1 MPENAARLKGCPD
14 QKTGQLFSW
23 PFSFSGLTMAYVT
36 RCPYCGS
43 VWLMPDKETADR
55 TPVKCPDCN
64 HSFDATCSLTAVPDS
79 LFPGRVPVMLQGSGM
94 PAAAADK
101 KEPFSVIPEIAA
113 EEKPEAAPEST
124 EESASDFA
132 DAAPQTPQ
140 ADTAESTPKEAAA
153 PEGEDQPRVAHE
165 TPAEAEPEKASAPA
179 QKAEPAQSTQPEQP
193 APIAGVPLAKP
204 ETKLNATA
212 TALSLMQKG
221 FSNEPRLG
229 NLSSLQSA
237 VAGNGTPKLKI
248 EAEVAQATDSAAHGA
263 PTKAGR
269 KKRSGA
275 GSLILTVIVLIAIA
289 CVAAVIFNQRLMA
302 AFPQTEPYFDNVCR
316 TIPCPGFYLHQ
327 IESFV
332 VSKTNLRPLDE
343 SGNYA
348 LEVTVVNG
356 SSTAQAVPDLQIELV
371 DDNDGSL
378 LRKTLTPPEFLDPG
392 QADESIAARGQLTVR
407 VNLQTNVTPAR
418 CIVTPVYSKQQK

>member
-1 MPENAARLKGCPD
+1 
-14 QKTGQLFSW
+14 
-23 PFSFSGLTMAYVT
+23 
-36 RCPYCGS
+36 
-43 VWLMPDKETADR
+43 
-55 TPVKCPDCN
+55 
-64 HSFDATCSLTAVPDS
+64 
-79 LFPGRVPVMLQGSGM
+79 MLQFSCM
-94 PAAAADK
+94 PVAATDK

-124 EESASDFA
+124 EESAPDFA

-140 ADTAESTPKEAAA
+140 ADTAESTLKEAAA
-153 PEGEDQPRVAHE
+153 PEGEDQPRAAHE

-204 ETKLNATA
+204 ENKLNATA

-248 EAEVAQATDSAAHGA
+248 EAEGAQATDSAAHGA

-289 CVAAVIFNQRLMA
+289 CVVSVIFNQRLMA

>member
-1 MPENAARLKGCPD
+1 
-14 QKTGQLFSW
+14 
-23 PFSFSGLTMAYVT
+23 MAYVT

-94 PAAAADK
+94 PAADK

-124 EESASDFA
+124 EESAPDFA

-140 ADTAESTPKEAAA
+140 ADTAESTLKEAAA
-153 PEGEDQPRVAHE
+153 PEGEDQPRAAHE

-212 TALSLMQKG
+212 TALPLIKNG
-221 FSNEPRLG
+221 FPNAPRLV

-263 PTKAGR
+263 PAKAGR

>member
-1 MPENAARLKGCPD
+1 
-14 QKTGQLFSW
+14 
-23 PFSFSGLTMAYVT
+23 MAYVT

-94 PAAAADK
+94 PAAATDK

-124 EESASDFA
+124 EESAPDFA

-140 ADTAESTPKEAAA
+140 ADTAESTLKEAAA
-153 PEGEDQPRVAHE
+153 PEGEDQPRAAHE

-237 VAGNGTPKLKI
+237 GAGNGTPKLKI

-263 PTKAGR
+263 PAKAGR

>member
-1 MPENAARLKGCPD
+1 
-14 QKTGQLFSW
+14 
-23 PFSFSGLTMAYVT
+23 MAYVT

-124 EESASDFA
+124 EESAPDFA

-140 ADTAESTPKEAAA
+140 ADTAESTLKEAAA
-153 PEGEDQPRVAHE
+153 PEGEDQPRAAHE

-229 NLSSLQSA
+229 NISSLQSA

-289 CVAAVIFNQRLMA
+289 CVVAVIFNQRLMA

>member
-1 MPENAARLKGCPD
+1 
-14 QKTGQLFSW
+14 
-23 PFSFSGLTMAYVT
+23 MAYVT

-124 EESASDFA
+124 EESAPDFA

-153 PEGEDQPRVAHE
+153 PEGEDQPRAAHE
-165 TPAEAEPEKASAPA
+165 NPAEAEPEKASAPA

-229 NLSSLQSA
+229 NLSSLQS
-237 VAGNGTPKLKI
+237 GGGGHGTPPHQNDSAVG
-248 EAEVAQATDSAAHGA
+248 EAADSAAPRPPA
-263 PTKAGR
+263 KAGR

>member
-1 MPENAARLKGCPD
+1 
-14 QKTGQLFSW
+14 
-23 PFSFSGLTMAYVT
+23 MAYVT

-94 PAAAADK
+94 PAAATDK

-124 EESASDFA
+124 EESAPDFA

-140 ADTAESTPKEAAA
+140 ADTAESTLKEAAA
-153 PEGEDQPRVAHE
+153 PEGEDQPRAAHE
-165 TPAEAEPEKASAPA
+165 TPAEAEPEKTSAPA

-248 EAEVAQATDSAAHGA
+248 EAEGAQATDSAAHGA
-263 PTKAGR
+263 PAKAGR

>member
-1 MPENAARLKGCPD
+1 
-14 QKTGQLFSW
+14 
-23 PFSFSGLTMAYVT
+23 MAYVT

-124 EESASDFA
+124 EESAPDFA

-193 APIAGVPLAKP
+193 APIAGVPLTKP

>member
-1 MPENAARLKGCPD
+1 
-14 QKTGQLFSW
+14 
-23 PFSFSGLTMAYVT
+23 MAYVT

-43 VWLMPDKETADR
+43 IWLMPDKETADR

-94 PAAAADK
+94 PAAATDK

-124 EESASDFA
+124 EESAPDFA

-140 ADTAESTPKEAAA
+140 ADTAESPLKEAAA
-153 PEGEDQPRVAHE
+153 PEGEDQPRAAHE

-348 LEVTVVNG
+348 LEVTVMNG

>member
-1 MPENAARLKGCPD
+1 
-14 QKTGQLFSW
+14 
-23 PFSFSGLTMAYVT
+23 MAYVT

-124 EESASDFA
+124 EESAPDFA

-193 APIAGVPLAKP
+193 APITGVPLAKP

>member
-1 MPENAARLKGCPD
+1 
-14 QKTGQLFSW
+14 
-23 PFSFSGLTMAYVT
+23 MAYVT

-94 PAAAADK
+94 PAAATDK

-124 EESASDFA
+124 EESAPDFA

-140 ADTAESTPKEAAA
+140 ANTAESTLKEAAA
-153 PEGEDQPRVAHE
+153 PEGEDQPRAAHE
-165 TPAEAEPEKASAPA
+165 TPAEAEPEKTSAPA

-248 EAEVAQATDSAAHGA
+248 ETEVAQATDSAAHGA
-263 PTKAGR
+263 PAKAGR

>member
-1 MPENAARLKGCPD
+1 
-14 QKTGQLFSW
+14 
-23 PFSFSGLTMAYVT
+23 MAYVT

-94 PAAAADK
+94 PAAATDK

-124 EESASDFA
+124 EESAPDFA

-140 ADTAESTPKEAAA
+140 ANTAESTLKEAAA
-153 PEGEDQPRVAHE
+153 PEGEDQPRAAHE
-165 TPAEAEPEKASAPA
+165 TPAEAEPEKTSAPA

-263 PTKAGR
+263 PAKAGR

-378 LRKTLTPPEFLDPG
+378 LRKTLTPPEFQDPG

>member
-1 MPENAARLKGCPD
+1 
-14 QKTGQLFSW
+14 
-23 PFSFSGLTMAYVT
+23 MAYVT

-94 PAAAADK
+94 PAADK

-124 EESASDFA
+124 EESAPDFA

-140 ADTAESTPKEAAA
+140 SDTAESTLKEAAA
-153 PEGEDQPRVAHE
+153 PEGEDQPRAAHE
-165 TPAEAEPEKASAPA
+165 NPAEAEPEKASAPA

-263 PTKAGR
+263 PAKAGR

>member
-1 MPENAARLKGCPD
+1 
-14 QKTGQLFSW
+14 
-23 PFSFSGLTMAYVT
+23 
-36 RCPYCGS
+36 
-43 VWLMPDKETADR
+43 MPDKETADR

-94 PAAAADK
+94 PAAATDK

-124 EESASDFA
+124 EESAPDFA

-140 ADTAESTPKEAAA
+140 SDTAESTPKEAAA
-153 PEGEDQPRVAHE
+153 PEGEDQPRAAHE
-165 TPAEAEPEKASAPA
+165 NPAEAEPEKASAPS

-275 GSLILTVIVLIAIA
+275 GSLILTVIVAIA

-356 SSTAQAVPDLQIELV
+356 SSSAQAVPDLQIELV

>member
-1 MPENAARLKGCPD
+1 
-14 QKTGQLFSW
+14 
-23 PFSFSGLTMAYVT
+23 MAYVT

-101 KEPFSVIPEIAA
+101 KEPFSVIPEITA

-124 EESASDFA
+124 EESAPDFA

-153 PEGEDQPRVAHE
+153 PEGEDQPRAAHE
-165 TPAEAEPEKASAPA
+165 NPAEAEPEKASAPA

-248 EAEVAQATDSAAHGA
+248 EAEGAQATDSAAHGA

-289 CVAAVIFNQRLMA
+289 CVVAVIFNQRLMA

>member
-1 MPENAARLKGCPD
+1 
-14 QKTGQLFSW
+14 
-23 PFSFSGLTMAYVT
+23 MAYVT

-101 KEPFSVIPEIAA
+101 KEPFSVLPEFAA

-124 EESASDFA
+124 EESAPDFA

>member
-1 MPENAARLKGCPD
+1 
-14 QKTGQLFSW
+14 
-23 PFSFSGLTMAYVT
+23 MAYVT

-94 PAAAADK
+94 PAAATDK

-124 EESASDFA
+124 EESAPDFA

-140 ADTAESTPKEAAA
+140 ANTAESTLKDAAA
-153 PEGEDQPRVAHE
+153 PEGEVQPRAAHE
-165 TPAEAEPEKASAPA
+165 TPAEAEPEKTSAPA

-193 APIAGVPLAKP
+193 TPIAGMPLAKP

-237 VAGNGTPKLKI
+237 VAGNGTPKPKI

-263 PTKAGR
+263 PAKAGR

>member
-1 MPENAARLKGCPD
+1 
-14 QKTGQLFSW
+14 
-23 PFSFSGLTMAYVT
+23 MAYVT

-124 EESASDFA
+124 EESAPDFA

-237 VAGNGTPKLKI
+237 GAGNGTPKLKI

>member
-1 MPENAARLKGCPD
+1 
-14 QKTGQLFSW
+14 
-23 PFSFSGLTMAYVT
+23 MAYVT

-94 PAAAADK
+94 PAAATDK

-124 EESASDFA
+124 EESAPDFA

-153 PEGEDQPRVAHE
+153 PEGEDQPRAAHE
-165 TPAEAEPEKASAPA
+165 NPAEAEPEKASAPA

-248 EAEVAQATDSAAHGA
+248 ETEVAQATDSAAHGA

-275 GSLILTVIVLIAIA
+275 GSLILTVIVLVAIA

>member
-1 MPENAARLKGCPD
+1 
-14 QKTGQLFSW
+14 
-23 PFSFSGLTMAYVT
+23 MAYVT

-124 EESASDFA
+124 EESAPDFA

-392 QADESIAARGQLTVR
+392 LADESIAARGQLTVR

>member
-1 MPENAARLKGCPD
+1 MAFFFLGFDYGLRNTLSLLRFGLADAGQGNGGPHARE
-14 QKTGQLFSW
+14 
-23 PFSFSGLTMAYVT
+23 V
-36 RCPYCGS
+36 
-43 VWLMPDKETADR
+43 
-55 TPVKCPDCN
+55 
-64 HSFDATCSLTAVPDS
+64 
-79 LFPGRVPVMLQGSGM
+79 PGRVPVMLQGSGM
-94 PAAAADK
+94 PVAAADK

-124 EESASDFA
+124 EESAPDFA

-140 ADTAESTPKEAAA
+140 ADTAESTLKEAAA
-153 PEGEDQPRVAHE
+153 PEGEDQPRAAHE

-248 EAEVAQATDSAAHGA
+248 EAEGAQATDSAAHGA

-289 CVAAVIFNQRLMA
+289 CVVAVIFNQRLMA

-407 VNLQTNVTPAR
+407 VNLQTNVTP
-418 CIVTPVYSKQQK
+418 VYSKQQK

>member
-1 MPENAARLKGCPD
+1 
-14 QKTGQLFSW
+14 
-23 PFSFSGLTMAYVT
+23 MAYVT

-94 PAAAADK
+94 PAAATDK

-124 EESASDFA
+124 EESAPDFA

-153 PEGEDQPRVAHE
+153 PEGEDQPRAAHE
-165 TPAEAEPEKASAPA
+165 NPAEAEPEKASAPA

-275 GSLILTVIVLIAIA
+275 GSLILTVIVLVAIA

>member
-1 MPENAARLKGCPD
+1 
-14 QKTGQLFSW
+14 
-23 PFSFSGLTMAYVT
+23 MAYVT

-124 EESASDFA
+124 EESAPDFA

-153 PEGEDQPRVAHE
+153 PEGEDQPRAAHE
-165 TPAEAEPEKASAPA
+165 NPAEAEPEKASAPA

-263 PTKAGR
+263 PAKAGR

-356 SSTAQAVPDLQIELV
+356 SSTAQAVPNLQIELV

>member
-1 MPENAARLKGCPD
+1 
-14 QKTGQLFSW
+14 
-23 PFSFSGLTMAYVT
+23 MAYVT

-94 PAAAADK
+94 PVAAADK

-124 EESASDFA
+124 EESAPDFA

-140 ADTAESTPKEAAA
+140 ADTAESTLKEAAA
-153 PEGEDQPRVAHE
+153 PEGEDQPRAAHE

-237 VAGNGTPKLKI
+237 GAGNGTPKLKI
-248 EAEVAQATDSAAHGA
+248 EAEGAQATDSAAHGA

-289 CVAAVIFNQRLMA
+289 CVVAVIFNQRLMA

>member
-1 MPENAARLKGCPD
+1 
-14 QKTGQLFSW
+14 
-23 PFSFSGLTMAYVT
+23 MAYVT

-124 EESASDFA
+124 EESAPDFA

-140 ADTAESTPKEAAA
+140 ADTAESTLKEAAA
-153 PEGEDQPRVAHE
+153 PEGEDQPRAAHE

-248 EAEVAQATDSAAHGA
+248 AAEVAQAAGSAGPGA
-263 PTKAGR
+263 PPKAGR
-269 KKRSGA
+269 KRRSGA

-332 VSKTNLRPLDE
+332 ESKTNLRPLDE

>member
-1 MPENAARLKGCPD
+1 
-14 QKTGQLFSW
+14 
-23 PFSFSGLTMAYVT
+23 MAYVT

-124 EESASDFA
+124 EESAPDFA

-153 PEGEDQPRVAHE
+153 PEGEDQPRAAHE
-165 TPAEAEPEKASAPA
+165 NPAEAEPEKASAPA

-237 VAGNGTPKLKI
+237 VAGTGTPKLKI

-263 PTKAGR
+263 PAKAGR

>member
-1 MPENAARLKGCPD
+1 
-14 QKTGQLFSW
+14 
-23 PFSFSGLTMAYVT
+23 MAYVT

-124 EESASDFA
+124 EESAPDFA

-153 PEGEDQPRVAHE
+153 PEDEDQPRAAHE

-371 DDNDGSL
+371 DDNDGAL

>member
-1 MPENAARLKGCPD
+1 
-14 QKTGQLFSW
+14 
-23 PFSFSGLTMAYVT
+23 MAYVT

-94 PAAAADK
+94 PAAATDK

-124 EESASDFA
+124 EESAPDFA

-153 PEGEDQPRVAHE
+153 PEAEDQPRAAHE
-165 TPAEAEPEKASAPA
+165 NPAEAEPEKASAPA

-204 ETKLNATA
+204 ETKLKATA

>member
-1 MPENAARLKGCPD
+1 
-14 QKTGQLFSW
+14 
-23 PFSFSGLTMAYVT
+23 MAYVT

-94 PAAAADK
+94 PAAATDK

-124 EESASDFA
+124 EESAPDFA

-153 PEGEDQPRVAHE
+153 PEGEDQPRAAHE
-165 TPAEAEPEKASAPA
+165 NPAEAEPEKASAPS

-275 GSLILTVIVLIAIA
+275 GSLILTVIVLVAIA

>member
-1 MPENAARLKGCPD
+1 
-14 QKTGQLFSW
+14 
-23 PFSFSGLTMAYVT
+23 MAYVT

-79 LFPGRVPVMLQGSGM
+79 LFPRRVPVMLQGSGM
-94 PAAAADK
+94 PAAATDK

-124 EESASDFA
+124 EESAPDFA

-153 PEGEDQPRVAHE
+153 PEGEDQPRAAHE
-165 TPAEAEPEKASAPA
+165 NPAEAEPEKASAPS

-221 FSNEPRLG
+221 FSNEPRLV
-229 NLSSLQSA
+229 NVASLLSA
-237 VAGNGTPKLKI
+237 VAGTGTPKLKI

-275 GSLILTVIVLIAIA
+275 GSLILTVIVLVAIA

>member
-1 MPENAARLKGCPD
+1 
-14 QKTGQLFSW
+14 
-23 PFSFSGLTMAYVT
+23 MAYVT

-79 LFPGRVPVMLQGSGM
+79 LFPGRVPVMLQDSGM
-94 PAAAADK
+94 PAAATDK

-124 EESASDFA
+124 EESAPDFA

-140 ADTAESTPKEAAA
+140 ADTAESTLKEAAA
-153 PEGEDQPRVAHE
+153 PEGEDQPRAAHE

>member
-1 MPENAARLKGCPD
+1 
-14 QKTGQLFSW
+14 
-23 PFSFSGLTMAYVT
+23 MAYVT

-124 EESASDFA
+124 EESAPDFA

-275 GSLILTVIVLIAIA
+275 RSLILTVIVLIAIA

-371 DDNDGSL
+371 DDNDGAL

>member
-1 MPENAARLKGCPD
+1 
-14 QKTGQLFSW
+14 
-23 PFSFSGLTMAYVT
+23 MAYVT

-94 PAAAADK
+94 PAAATDK

-124 EESASDFA
+124 EESAPDFA

-153 PEGEDQPRVAHE
+153 PEGEDQPRAAHE
-165 TPAEAEPEKASAPA
+165 NPAEAEPEKASAPS

-275 GSLILTVIVLIAIA
+275 GSLILTVIVLVAIA
-289 CVAAVIFNQRLMA
+289 SVAAVIFNQRLMA

>member
-1 MPENAARLKGCPD
+1 
-14 QKTGQLFSW
+14 
-23 PFSFSGLTMAYVT
+23 MAYVT

-94 PAAAADK
+94 PAAATDK

-124 EESASDFA
+124 EESAPDFA

-140 ADTAESTPKEAAA
+140 ANTAESTLKEAAA
-153 PEGEDQPRVAHE
+153 PEGEDQPRAAHE
-165 TPAEAEPEKASAPA
+165 TPAETEPEKTSAPA

-263 PTKAGR
+263 PAKAGR

>member
-1 MPENAARLKGCPD
+1 
-14 QKTGQLFSW
+14 
-23 PFSFSGLTMAYVT
+23 MAYVT

-94 PAAAADK
+94 PAAATDK

-124 EESASDFA
+124 EESAPDFA

-140 ADTAESTPKEAAA
+140 ANTAESTLKEAAA
-153 PEGEDQPRVAHE
+153 PEGEDQPRAAHE
-165 TPAEAEPEKASAPA
+165 TPAEAEPEKTSAPA

-263 PTKAGR
+263 PAKAGR

-302 AFPQTEPYFDNVCR
+302 ASPQTEPYFDNVCR

>member
-1 MPENAARLKGCPD
+1 
-14 QKTGQLFSW
+14 
-23 PFSFSGLTMAYVT
+23 MAYVT

-124 EESASDFA
+124 EESAPDFA

-153 PEGEDQPRVAHE
+153 PEGEDQPRAAHE
-165 TPAEAEPEKASAPA
+165 NPAEAEPEKASAPA

>member
-1 MPENAARLKGCPD
+1 
-14 QKTGQLFSW
+14 
-23 PFSFSGLTMAYVT
+23 MAYVT

-94 PAAAADK
+94 PAAATDK

-124 EESASDFA
+124 EESAPDFA

-140 ADTAESTPKEAAA
+140 TDTAESTPKEAAT
-153 PEGEDQPRVAHE
+153 PEGENQPRAAHE
-165 TPAEAEPEKASAPA
+165 NPAEAEPEKASAPA

-263 PTKAGR
+263 PAKAGR

>member
-1 MPENAARLKGCPD
+1 
-14 QKTGQLFSW
+14 
-23 PFSFSGLTMAYVT
+23 MAYVT

-101 KEPFSVIPEIAA
+101 KKPFSVIPEIAA

-124 EESASDFA
+124 EESAPDFA

-153 PEGEDQPRVAHE
+153 PEGEDQPRAAHE
-165 TPAEAEPEKASAPA
+165 NPAEAEPEKASAPA

-248 EAEVAQATDSAAHGA
+248 EAEGAQATDSAAHGA

-289 CVAAVIFNQRLMA
+289 CVVAVIFNQRLMA

>member
-1 MPENAARLKGCPD
+1 
-14 QKTGQLFSW
+14 
-23 PFSFSGLTMAYVT
+23 MAYVT

-94 PAAAADK
+94 PAAATDK

-124 EESASDFA
+124 EESAPDFA

-140 ADTAESTPKEAAA
+140 ANTAESTLKEAAA
-153 PEGEDQPRVAHE
+153 PEGEDQPRAAHE
-165 TPAEAEPEKASAPA
+165 NPAEAEPEKASAPA

-229 NLSSLQSA
+229 NLSSLQAA

-263 PTKAGR
+263 PAKAGR

>member
-1 MPENAARLKGCPD
+1 
-14 QKTGQLFSW
+14 
-23 PFSFSGLTMAYVT
+23 MAYVT

-124 EESASDFA
+124 EESAPDFA

-153 PEGEDQPRVAHE
+153 PEGEDQPRAAHE
-165 TPAEAEPEKASAPA
+165 NPAEAEPEKASAPA

-237 VAGNGTPKLKI
+237 VAGNATPKLKI
-248 EAEVAQATDSAAHGA
+248 EAEGAQATDSAAHGA

-289 CVAAVIFNQRLMA
+289 CVVAVIFNQRLMA

>member
-1 MPENAARLKGCPD
+1 
-14 QKTGQLFSW
+14 
-23 PFSFSGLTMAYVT
+23 MAYVT

-94 PAAAADK
+94 PAAATDK

-124 EESASDFA
+124 EESAPDFA

-140 ADTAESTPKEAAA
+140 ADTAESTLKEAAA
-153 PEGEDQPRVAHE
+153 PEGEDQPRAAHE
-165 TPAEAEPEKASAPA
+165 TPAEAEPEKTSAPA

-248 EAEVAQATDSAAHGA
+248 EAEGAQATDSAAHGA

-289 CVAAVIFNQRLMA
+289 CVVAVIFNQRLMA